1 LVEPPAHNRS
11 VPGSSPGEPTNFKK
25 MEKIIDNNQILA
37 KRLEERDMKEC
48 PVKGIFFVYR
58 KDDN

>member
-1 LVEPPAHNRS
+1 
-11 VPGSSPGEPTNFKK
+11 